1 MFLICIAS
9 PQKGITKKDI
19 SVLLAIVSFSGE
31 CWNNGILG
39 FVNHDG
45 SRNILNSL

>member
-1 MFLICIAS
+1 MHRFSA
-9 PQKGITKKDI
+9 KGHEIKKDI